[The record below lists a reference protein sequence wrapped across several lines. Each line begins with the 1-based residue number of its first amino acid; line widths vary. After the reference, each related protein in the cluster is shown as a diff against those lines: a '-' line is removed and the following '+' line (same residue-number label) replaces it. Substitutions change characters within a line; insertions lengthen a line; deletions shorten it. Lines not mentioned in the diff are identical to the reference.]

1 LRKRNKKNK
10 KWFLL
15 FLTAM
20 IISLAAFFVRKA
32 GIDSSAKDIPLL
44 SPVSE
49 SFFNKNDSEI
59 LKQAGIEI
67 SGSLIEE
74 ENALIATLSSGT
86 TVFFK
91 KGEKIEQKLPSL
103 QLILKNIK
111 MEGRWPVKIDLRFT
125 RPVIGY

>member
-1 LRKRNKKNK
+1 
-10 KWFLL
+10 
-15 FLTAM
+15 M
-20 IISLAAFFVRKA
+20 
-32 GIDSSAKDIPLL
+32 SAKDIPLL
-44 SPVSE
+44 SPLSE
-49 SFFNKNDSEI
+49 SFFIKNDSEI

-74 ENALIATLSSGT
+74 ENALVATLSSGT

-91 KGEKIEQKLPSL
+91 KGEEIEQKLPSL